1 MFGLSNSYSLQIR
14 WPGCTSVKGVVRQV
28 TIALAGGLLV
38 MLAISLLGVSESAVT
53 PLKPTVDNYDSN
65 RSLTGMMD
73 CGKIAK

>member
-14 WPGCTSVKGVVRQV
+14 WPGYTSTRGAVRHAI
-28 TIALAGGLLV
+28 IALAGGLLV
-38 MLAISLLGVSESAVT
+38 MLVISLLGVSESAVT
-53 PLKPTVDNYDSN
+53 SLKPTVDSYDSN